1 MRCRR
6 GATHNDKDKI
16 MAELNNTPKP
26 RMKGSEVAAC
36 LRVTMQTV
44 RMYESQ
50 GKLHPVWLNAR
61 KKLYDPD
68 EVERLLAGSTA
79 TVATSTP

>member
-1 MRCRR
+1 MV
-6 GATHNDKDKI
+6 
-16 MAELNNTPKP
+16 ELNNTPIKP
-26 RMKGSEVAAC
+26 RMKGREVAAC

-44 RMYESQ
+44 RIYESQ
-50 GKLHPVWLNAR
+50 GKLHPVRLNAR

-68 EVERLLAGSTA
+68 EVQRLMAGPTE

>member
-1 MRCRR
+1 M
-6 GATHNDKDKI
+6 T
-16 MAELNNTPKP
+16 ELKNTPIKP

-44 RMYESQ
+44 RKYESR
-50 GKLHPVWLNAR
+50 GKLHPVRLNAR

-68 EVERLLAGSTA
+68 EVGRLLAGPTA
-79 TVATSTP
+79 AIATSTP